1 MNLIIYNKFIQTYDE
16 KFYRKDKIENDELF
30 LGSRMEQEL
39 NFSSF
44 NKIKRVTNEE
54 LAAMWTRYFE
64 NKDDRNLRDQ
74 LILQY
79 IYLTRYVVGR
89 VKVALPPT
97 FTYED
102 ISSYG
107 IEGLIDA
114 VEKFTPKMGARFETY
129 ALVRIRGNIIDKVR
143 SQDFLPRSVRRKIR
157 DVKEAQDILKSQYG
171 RAATNSEIAQ
181 YLGIEKE
188 KVEQLLADDTTI
200 TSIYDK
206 KGAADGDIEIIDTI
220 EDSQTLAPHEE
231 VEEKDIKKG
240 LEIALKR
247 LPERERTIMVLYY
260 HENMTLKE
268 IGDAINVSE
277 SRVSQLHAQAI
288 MKLKNLLS
296 ENRTE
301 RLKKSII

>member
-1 MNLIIYNKFIQTYDE
+1 MEYDL
-16 KFYRKDKIENDELF
+16 D
-30 LGSRMEQEL
+30 
-39 NFSSF
+39 FSSY
-44 NKIKRVTNEE
+44 NKIKRMTNEE
-54 LAAMWTRYFE
+54 LAALWGKYFDNRE
-64 NKDDRNLRDQ
+64 DKTLRDA

-97 FTYED
+97 FSYED

-107 IEGLIDA
+107 VEGLIDA
-114 VEKFTPKMGARFETY
+114 VEKYTPRMGARFETY

-157 DVKEAQDILKSQYG
+157 DVKEAQEELKKQYG
-171 RAATNSEIAQ
+171 RTATNTEIAN
-181 YLGIEKE
+181 YLGIERE

-206 KGAADGDIEIIDTI
+206 KGASDGDIEIIDTI
-220 EDSQTLAPHEE
+220 EDSRSLAPHEE
-231 VEEKDIKKG
+231 LEEKDVKKE
-240 LEIALKR
+240 LEGALKR

>member
-1 MNLIIYNKFIQTYDE
+1 MSCPCGMLY
-16 KFYRKDKIENDELF
+16 LWAS
-30 LGSRMEQEL
+30 GMEQEL
-39 NFSSF
+39 DFSSY
-44 NKIKRVTNEE
+44 NKIKRASNEE
-54 LAAMWTRYFE
+54 LVELWSRYFE
-64 NKDDRNLRDQ
+64 NHEDKHLRDQ

-97 FTYED
+97 FSYED

-114 VEKFTPKMGARFETY
+114 VEKYTPKMGARFETY

-157 DVKEAQDILKSQYG
+157 DVKEAQEELKRQFG
-171 RAATNSEIAQ
+171 RAATNTEIAN

-206 KGAADGDIEIIDTI
+206 KGVSDGDIEIIDTI
-220 EDSQTLAPHEE
+220 EDSHNLAPHEQL
-231 VEEKDIKKG
+231 EEKDVKKE
-240 LEIALKR
+240 LEAALKR

-268 IGDAINVSE
+268 IGEAISISE

-301 RLKKSII
+301 RLKRSII

>member
-1 MNLIIYNKFIQTYDE
+1 MEHNLD
-16 KFYRKDKIENDELF
+16 
-30 LGSRMEQEL
+30 
-39 NFSSF
+39 FSSY
-44 NKIKRVTNEE
+44 NKIKRATNEE
-54 LAAMWTRYFE
+54 LAEMWARYFDNHE
-64 NKDDRNLRDQ
+64 NKELRDE

-97 FTYED
+97 FSYED

-107 IEGLIDA
+107 VEGLIDA
-114 VEKFTPKMGARFETY
+114 VEKYTPKMGARFETY

-157 DVKEAQDILKSQYG
+157 DVKEAQEVLKKQFG
-171 RAATNSEIAQ
+171 RSATDSEIAN

-188 KVEQLLADDTTI
+188 KVEQILADDTTI
-200 TSIYDK
+200 TSIYEK
-206 KGAADGDIEIIDTI
+206 KGTAESDIEIIDTI
-220 EDSQTLAPHEE
+220 EDSRNLNPHEQL
-231 VEEKDIKKG
+231 EEKDVKKE
-240 LEIALKR
+240 LEDALKR

-296 ENRTE
+296 ENRSE
-301 RLKKSII
+301 RLKKSIV

>member
-1 MNLIIYNKFIQTYDE
+1 MEHNLD
-16 KFYRKDKIENDELF
+16 
-30 LGSRMEQEL
+30 
-39 NFSSF
+39 FSSY
-44 NKIKRVTNEE
+44 NKIKRATNEE
-54 LAAMWTRYFE
+54 LAEMWARYFDDHE
-64 NKDDRNLRDQ
+64 NKELRDE

-97 FTYED
+97 FSYED

-107 IEGLIDA
+107 VEGLIDA
-114 VEKFTPKMGARFETY
+114 VEKYTPKMGARFETY

-157 DVKEAQDILKSQYG
+157 DVKEAQEVLKKQFG
-171 RAATNSEIAQ
+171 RSATDSEIAN

-188 KVEQLLADDTTI
+188 KVEQILADDTTI
-200 TSIYDK
+200 TSIYEK
-206 KGAADGDIEIIDTI
+206 KGTAESDIEIIDTI
-220 EDSQTLAPHEE
+220 EDSRNLAPHEQL
-231 VEEKDIKKG
+231 EEKDVKKE
-240 LEIALKR
+240 LEDALKR

-296 ENRTE
+296 ENRSE
-301 RLKKSII
+301 RLKKSIV

>member
-1 MNLIIYNKFIQTYDE
+1 
-16 KFYRKDKIENDELF
+16 
-30 LGSRMEQEL
+30 MEHEI
-39 NFSSF
+39 NFTSF
-44 NKIKRVTNEE
+44 NKIKRASNEE
-54 LAAMWTRYFE
+54 LAELWTRYFDDHD
-64 NKDDRNLRDQ
+64 NKILRDE

-97 FTYED
+97 FSYED
-102 ISSYG
+102 ISGYG

-114 VEKFTPKMGARFETY
+114 VEKYTPKMGARFETY
-129 ALVRIRGNIIDKVR
+129 ALIRIRGTIIDKVR
-143 SQDFLPRSVRRKIR
+143 SQDFLPRTIRRKIR
-157 DVKEAQDILKSQYG
+157 DVKVAQEELKRKFG
-171 RAATNSEIAQ
+171 RTATNTEVAN

-188 KVEQLLADDTTI
+188 KIEQILADDTSV

-206 KGAADGDIEIIDTI
+206 KGATDGDIEIIDTI
-220 EDSQTLAPHEE
+220 EDARNLNPHDELE
-231 VEEKDIKKG
+231 NKDVKKE
-240 LEIALKR
+240 LEDALRR

-268 IGDAINVSE
+268 IGDAIDISE

-296 ENRTE
+296 ANRSE

>member
-1 MNLIIYNKFIQTYDE
+1 MEHNLD
-16 KFYRKDKIENDELF
+16 
-30 LGSRMEQEL
+30 
-39 NFSSF
+39 FSSY
-44 NKIKRVTNEE
+44 NKIKRATNEE
-54 LAAMWTRYFE
+54 LADLWSRYFDDHD
-64 NKDDRNLRDQ
+64 NKNLRDE

-97 FTYED
+97 FSYED

-107 IEGLIDA
+107 VEGLIDA
-114 VEKFTPKMGARFETY
+114 VEKYTPKMGARFETY

-157 DVKEAQDILKSQYG
+157 DVKEAQDELRRQFG
-171 RAATNSEIAQ
+171 RAATDSEIAN

-188 KVEQLLADDTTI
+188 KVEQILADDTTI

-206 KGAADGDIEIIDTI
+206 KGSADSDIEIIDTI
-220 EDSQTLAPHEE
+220 EDSRNLAPHEQL
-231 VEEKDIKKG
+231 EEKDVKKE
-240 LEIALKR
+240 LEDALKR

-268 IGDAINVSE
+268 IGDAINISE

-296 ENRTE
+296 ENRSE

>member
-1 MNLIIYNKFIQTYDE
+1 M
-16 KFYRKDKIENDELF
+16 ENNID
-30 LGSRMEQEL
+30 
-39 NFSSF
+39 FSSY
-44 NKIKRVTNEE
+44 NKIKRASNEE
-54 LAAMWTRYFE
+54 LANLWTQYFNNHE
-64 NKDDRNLRDQ
+64 DKRLRDE
-74 LILQY
+74 LIVQY

-97 FTYED
+97 FSYED
-102 ISSYG
+102 VSSYG
-107 IEGLIDA
+107 VEGLIDA
-114 VEKFTPKMGARFETY
+114 VEKYTPKMGARFETY

-157 DVKEAQDILKSQYG
+157 DVKEAQEELKRQFG
-171 RAATNSEIAQ
+171 RSATNTEIAN
-181 YLGIEKE
+181 YLGVEKE

-206 KGAADGDIEIIDTI
+206 KGAGDGDIEIIDTI
-220 EDSQTLAPHEE
+220 EDSSQLAPHEQL
-231 VEEKDIKKG
+231 EEKDVKKE
-240 LEIALKR
+240 LEEALKR

-268 IGDAINVSE
+268 IGETVNISE